1 MNRASVIGLQ
11 WGDEGK
17 GKIVD
22 LLSSECDLVVRYQG
36 GSNAGHTVIIGDEK
50 FVLHLIPSG
59 ILHPKVKC
67 VIGNGVV
74 LDPML
79 LLKEMDELIKR
90 GIKVKGRLFISERCH
105 LVFPY
110 HKAFDMLSEKSLGK
124 SKIGTTGRGIGPA
137 YVDKYNRTGIRL
149 MDLYEPKTLYEKIKA
164 NLAEKNIYF
173 RAMRSKTGLNAGIIY
188 NESLLFA
195 RRLKPYVTDTRLFIK
210 RMMDAKKRV
219 LFEGAQGTLLNID
232 HGTYPFVTSS
242 HSDATGISAGSGIPP
257 KDITNVLGIL
267 KAYTTRV
274 GEGPFP
280 TEQDNATGEFLR
292 KEGGEFGATTGRPRR
307 CGWLDLVAAKYAVD
321 LNGVSQI
328 VITKL
333 DVLSL
338 LKSIKVAVAYKY
350 KGRMYRDF
358 PADLNVLE
366 NCEPVY
372 RTLPGWQG
380 SLRGAR
386 KYREFPLNTRR
397 YLEYIEKELGVPIN
411 IISIGPERTQTIDR
425 R

>member
-1 MNRASVIGLQ
+1 MSIASVIGMQ

-22 LLSSECDLVVRYQG
+22 LLSSECDIVVRYQG

-79 LLKEMDELIKR
+79 LLKEMDELTKR
-90 GIKVKGRLFISERCH
+90 GIKIKGRLFISERCH
-105 LVFPY
+105 LVFQY
-110 HKAFDMLSEKSLGK
+110 HKWLDTLSEKSLGK

-149 MDLYEPKTLYEKIKA
+149 MDLYEPKRLLEKVKI

-173 RAMRSKTGLNAGIIY
+173 RALHSKTGIDSGAIY
-188 NESLLFA
+188 KESLFYA
-195 RRLKPYVTDTRLFIK
+195 RRLKPYVTDTRLFIR
-210 RMMDAKKRV
+210 RMMDAKIRV

-257 KDITNVLGIL
+257 SSITNVIGIL

-280 TEQDNATGEFLR
+280 TEQDNPIGECLR

-307 CGWLDLVAAKYAVD
+307 CGWLDMVAAKYAVE

-333 DVLSL
+333 DVLSI

-350 KGRMYRDF
+350 KGRVYRDF
-358 PADLNVLE
+358 PADLNTLK

-372 RTLPGWQG
+372 RTLPGWQS
-380 SLRGAR
+380 SLRGIR
-386 KYREFPLNTRR
+386 KYRDFPLNTRR
-397 YLEYIEKELGVPIN
+397 YLEYIEKKLGVPIK
-411 IISIGPERTQTIDR
+411 IISIGPERTQTIDKR
-425 R
+425 